1 MRRSSALSRAR
12 QWWPEMLSAAFLGL
26 FLLVRAQDG
35 PLFVVFVAIVLAI
48 GWGMGHRHRALPLH
62 RKIDGLTDGFRELAA
77 DIRDERAAEDDGG
90 RPNLRLVD

>member
-62 RKIDGLTDGFRELAA
+62 RKIDRQTEMIREMADGLAA
-77 DIRDERAAEDDGG
+77 ERADDEDSG
-90 RPNLRLVD
+90 RPNLHLVN